1 MSGAAAFDPW
11 RLSTRAESPPSCSE
25 SNLRSPCP
33 ADICRWRP
41 LICSATRC
49 CSARSSWIVCWRLAT
64 VSLAVLSAIS
74 AAAASSAFGRTTATG
89 EDSYPI
95 RLLAQSTAPTATA
108 RRRSRIHRSMRRGRP
123 GSPLTRL
130 LGVKSLIQLVNRQR
144 SIRSQHYEPMIL
156 RLTLASG
163 WMFPKKSQS
172 VLQAGNAIRRTDRV
186 AGRRSSPL
194 SMRLAP
200 ADAEPES
207 GRSCRAVASRRC
219 DPQVIDNLQSGF
231 CDAVMV
237 MQCNRKSPLGNA
249 RVKPRAVTLFPRF
262 LAKGHDQLRRI
273 NVVWLSSAVD
283 PPATSQDKLST
294 S

>member
-1 MSGAAAFDPW
+1 
-11 RLSTRAESPPSCSE
+11 
-25 SNLRSPCP
+25 
-33 ADICRWRP
+33 
-41 LICSATRC
+41 
-49 CSARSSWIVCWRLAT
+49 
-64 VSLAVLSAIS
+64 
-74 AAAASSAFGRTTATG
+74 
-89 EDSYPI
+89 
-95 RLLAQSTAPTATA
+95 
-108 RRRSRIHRSMRRGRP
+108 
-123 GSPLTRL
+123 LTRL

-163 WMFPKKSQS
+163 WMFPRRRK
-172 VLQAGNAIRRTDRV
+172 VRVFFRLGTRILRTDRV
-186 AGRRSSPL
+186 AGRRRL
-194 SMRLAP
+194 ATFLRLAP